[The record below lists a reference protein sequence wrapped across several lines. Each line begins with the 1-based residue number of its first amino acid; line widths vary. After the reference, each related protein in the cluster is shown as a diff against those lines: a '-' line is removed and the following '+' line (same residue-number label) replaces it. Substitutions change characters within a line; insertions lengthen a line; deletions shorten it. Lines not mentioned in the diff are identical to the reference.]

1 MLRGYMS
8 GKFNVLFL
16 APEVAPFAKTG
27 GLADVAGSLP
37 DALRRQGV
45 DASICL
51 PLYRTVKEGGF
62 RLTRMIAGLEVPLGA
77 GKLACTIWSG
87 ETSQGTPVYFIERED
102 LYDRPNLYRNP
113 AGDYYDNF
121 ERFTFFS
128 RAVLHFAQHAG
139 IRIDVIHC
147 HDWQTGLVPVYL
159 KTLFRGEPFF
169 LNTTSVFTIHNIGYQ
184 GLFPPEKLRL
194 SGIPYSEFHPEG
206 LEYWGQVS
214 LLKAGI
220 VYSDVITTVSPRYGK
235 EIQTAEM
242 GLGMEGILRKR
253 SDSLYGILN
262 GADYSQ
268 WDPAVDPHLPVR
280 YSAEEL
286 KGKKE
291 CKTLLISEMG
301 MNERMADKPL
311 LGFISR
317 LSGQKGC
324 DLLLRVAHRVIED
337 GAGLAVLGAGEEHYE
352 KAVAKL
358 AEDHPGRIGVRIG
371 FDEPLAHRIM
381 AGSDILLVPSQYE
394 PCGLTQLY
402 ALRYGTIPVVRA
414 TGGLADTITPF
425 DQATREGN
433 GFRFESFEP
442 ESFFSAIRQAL
453 SLYRKVRIWRQLAVS
468 GMKADFSWDRSAESY
483 LEIYR
488 GLLTWDH

>member
-1 MLRGYMS
+1 MS
-8 GKFNVLFL
+8 EKINVLFL

-27 GLADVAGSLP
+27 GLADVVGSLP

-45 DASICL
+45 DTSICL
-51 PLYRTVKEGGF
+51 PFYRNVKEGGY
-62 RLTRMIAGLEVPLGA
+62 RLTRIIAGLEVPFGS
-77 GKLACTIWSG
+77 GSLACSIWSG
-87 ETSQGTPVYFIERED
+87 ETANGTAVYFIERED
-102 LYDRPNLYRNP
+102 LYDRPSLYRTP
-113 AGDYYDNF
+113 EGDYYDNF
-121 ERFTFFS
+121 ERFAFFS
-128 RAVLHFAQHAG
+128 RAALHFARHAG
-139 IRIDVIHC
+139 LQTDVIHC
-147 HDWQTGLVPVYL
+147 HDWQTGLAPVYL
-159 KTLFRGEPFF
+159 KTLYRGEPFF
-169 LNTTSVFTIHNIGYQ
+169 LNTASVFTIHNIGYQ

-220 VYSDVITTVSPRYGK
+220 VYSDVITTVSPRYSK
-235 EIQTAEM
+235 EIQTAEL
-242 GLGMEGILRKR
+242 GLGMEGILRRR

-268 WDPAVDPHLPVR
+268 WDPAVDAHLPIR
-280 YSAEEL
+280 FNAEEL
-286 KGKKE
+286 NGKKE
-291 CKTLLISEMG
+291 CKTLLIAEMG
-301 MNERMADKPL
+301 LDEKISDKPL
-311 LGFISR
+311 LGYISR

-324 DLLLRVAHRVIED
+324 DLLLKVADRVIGE
-337 GAGLAVLGAGEEHYE
+337 GAGLVVLGAGEELYE

-358 AEDHPGRIGVRIG
+358 AEDHPGRIAVRIG

-381 AGSDILLVPSQYE
+381 AGSDMLLVPSQYE

-414 TGGLADTITPF
+414 TGGLADTISPYSET
-425 DQATREGN
+425 TREGN

-442 ESFFSAIRQAL
+442 EPFFAAIRQAFR
-453 SLYRKVRIWRQLAVS
+453 LYRKGRIWRQLVVS
-468 GMKADFSWDRSAESY
+468 GMKADFSWDRSAGRY

-488 GLLTWDH
+488 GLLAWDH